1 MRRAS
6 FGAGEASSIDF
17 YTVHGM
23 PMSRASKCVRRRNV
37 LFVQVDPSS
46 PPSLDQCSKY
56 FKKTT
61 KVHVEFNLLELHKI
75 EESEYTFEVSVSER
89 SEAKRNEAKR
99 SEAKRREEKRS
110 EAKRSDTYPL
120 PTHSQPTPN
129 PLPTHSQ
136 PTPNPLPT
144 HSQPTP
150 NPLQIHS

>member
-1 MRRAS
+1 M
-6 FGAGEASSIDF
+6 
-17 YTVHGM
+17 
-23 PMSRASKCVRRRNV
+23 
-37 LFVQVDPSS
+37 FVQVDPSS

-110 EAKRSDTYPL
+110 EAKRYL
-120 PTHSQPTPN
+120 PTPN

-144 HSQPTP
+144 HS
-150 NPLQIHS
+150 